1 MKRHVPI
8 VVACTLGLVACGPDT
23 DSGSPSGGREESA
36 PELTGGPSA
45 TATEYSTAVSF
56 LPYEAASTRAL
67 ILDFAN
73 YTTSGRLSQRYLGW
87 QLRGQGGWRTIL
99 DVVSES
105 GAVREPWRLMPAD
118 SLRLT
123 VNADGDPNALV
134 LRSGAADNT
143 LDLGDPL
150 DRWEDRA
157 GTQHEI
163 REAAW
168 SSRGQRVEGIVV
180 QHRFAIPE
188 PEQPARFGPYERAI
202 LRSEDGAIIVLFH
215 SREPDLYGDSY
226 AWMYADGLT
235 RRWTALETRTVEV
248 ANSAQLRRNVPIRIW
263 FRIPEPD
270 IKGELTAAERQ
281 FNELEVDQGPMPYN
295 ALYRVRGWI
304 EFAGERR
311 SVEGLLERGEP

>member
-1 MKRHVPI
+1 MLI
-8 VVACTLGLVACGPDT
+8 NCALVTTACGPDASRGVPE
-23 DSGSPSGGREESA
+23 SGREESVPEPSGGRA
-36 PELTGGPSA
+36 A
-45 TATEYSTAVSF
+45 IATEYSTSVLF
-56 LPYEAASTRAL
+56 LPFEAASTRAL

-73 YTTSGRLSQRYLGW
+73 YATSDRLSQRYLGW
-87 QLRGQGGWRTIL
+87 QLRGQGGWRNIL

-105 GAVREPWRLMPAD
+105 GTVRDPWRLLPAD
-118 SLRLT
+118 SLRLA
-123 VNADGDPNALV
+123 VDSDGEPSALV
-134 LRSGAADNT
+134 FQSGAAEYT

-157 GTQHEI
+157 GTRHEI

-168 SSRGQRVEGIVV
+168 GSGGQRVVGIVV
-180 QHRFAIPE
+180 LHRFALPE

-202 LRSEDGAIIVLFH
+202 LRSEDGAIVVLYH
-215 SREPDLYGDSY
+215 SRSPELYGDSY

-235 RRWTALETRTVEV
+235 RRWMALETRTVEV

-281 FNELEVDQGPMPYN
+281 FNELEVDQGPMPYYG
-295 ALYRVRGWI
+295 LYRVRGWI

-311 SVEGLLERGEP
+311 NVEGLLERGEP